1 MVNAKTIS
9 EMKDGVILVNTGRG
23 MLIDSADLVEALKDK
38 KIGFVLTGSFCTFSK
53 TIPKMKELIEKG
65 AEVIPIMSF
74 NSYNLDTKF
83 GKAQDFINEIEEI
96 TGKKIIHTIQEAEPI
111 GPKRLT
117 DIMVVAPCSG
127 NTMAK
132 LACDI
137 IDTPATMA
145 VKSHLRNNFPVVIAP
160 STNNGLSGNAKN
172 IGILLNRKHYYFV
185 PFRQDN
191 PITKPRSIVFDSEY
205 IVKTIES
212 ALEDEQIEPI
222 LL

>member
-1 MVNAKTIS
+1 M
-9 EMKDGVILVNTGRG
+9 EL
-23 MLIDSADLVEALKDK
+23 EHK

-145 VKSHLRNNFPVVIAP
+145 VKSHLRNNLPVVIAP

>member
-1 MVNAKTIS
+1 MSNKKLCNILYINVERK
-9 EMKDGVILVNTGRG
+9 EMTANLN
-23 MLIDSADLVEALKDK
+23 LKDK

-83 GKAQDFINEIEEI
+83 GKAQDFINEIDEI

-145 VKSHLRNNFPVVIAP
+145 VKSHLRNNLPVVIAP

>member
-1 MVNAKTIS
+1 MDV
-9 EMKDGVILVNTGRG
+9 
-23 MLIDSADLVEALKDK
+23 KDK
-38 KIGFVLTGSFCTFSK
+38 KIGFVFTGSFCTFSK
-53 TIPKMKELIEKG
+53 TIPKMKELIDKG
-65 AEVIPIMSF
+65 AQIIPIMSY
-74 NSYNLDTKF
+74 NSYKMDTKF
-83 GKAQDFINEIEEI
+83 GRAQDFIDKIETI

-111 GPKRLT
+111 GPKALT
-117 DIMVVAPCSG
+117 DIMVIAPCSG

-145 VKSHLRNNFPVVIAP
+145 VKSHLRNDLPVVIAP
-160 STNNGLSGNAKN
+160 STNNGLGANAIN
-172 IGILLNRKHYYFV
+172 IANLLNRKHYYFV

-205 IVKTIES
+205 IIKTIEY
-212 ALEDEQIEPI
+212 ALDNEQIEPI

>member
-1 MVNAKTIS
+1 MSNQKLCNILYINVERK
-9 EMKDGVILVNTGRG
+9 EMIANLN
-23 MLIDSADLVEALKDK
+23 LKDK

-96 TGKKIIHTIQEAEPI
+96 TEKKIIHTIQEAEPI

-145 VKSHLRNNFPVVIAP
+145 VKSHLRNNLPVVIAP

-212 ALEDEQIEPI
+212 ALEHEQIEPI